1 MTNFDVTSW
10 RRTVMFVEVGDEGAY
25 RSDVEI
31 KQRSFIVYLLD
42 KSSFSRIYLFTCAAF
57 YSVEGRGKSF

>member
-1 MTNFDVTSW
+1 MNK
-10 RRTVMFVEVGDEGAY
+10 GAY

-31 KQRSFIVYLLD
+31 KQRSVIVYLLD

-57 YSVEGRGKSF
+57 YSVEGRGKSY